1 MPNTSSSTVLTWL
14 EAENMAVVI
23 KISLNGWVNK
33 YLRLLTKF
41 EGRTVSYGLSFKCVW
56 TFSTSIDV
64 QGPWIKMEKKGA
76 IAYNMDKKKKQVS
89 KMFIITRGNLTELQ
103 TTPLSQAITVHVVP
117 KLLLLLQLT
126 LVTLKIKGT

>member
-41 EGRTVSYGLSFKCVW
+41 EGRTVSYGLSFKCV
-56 TFSTSIDV
+56 
-64 QGPWIKMEKKGA
+64 
-76 IAYNMDKKKKQVS
+76 
-89 KMFIITRGNLTELQ
+89 
-103 TTPLSQAITVHVVP
+103 
-117 KLLLLLQLT
+117 
-126 LVTLKIKGT
+126 

>member
-76 IAYNMDKKKKQVS
+76 IAYNMDKKK
-89 KMFIITRGNLTELQ
+89 TG
-103 TTPLSQAITVHVVP
+103 
-117 KLLLLLQLT
+117 
-126 LVTLKIKGT
+126 